1 MEHNNFVLREKVWHY
16 VGNCLNAEQTAADF
30 AAMLEEFPEPSYKWL
45 DERQPHEQ
53 PGPGT
58 WVLELQNDQETH
70 FSFNLARL
78 EELFLADLTTELE
91 NLVTEGFQRH
101 NLGDGAYV
109 DRVWKATVEYR
120 ELSAS
125 YPVRITYAVY
135 WRVSE

>member
-16 VGNCLNAEQTAADF
+16 VGNCLNSEQTVADF
-30 AAMLEEFPEPSYKWL
+30 AAMLEEFPEPPYKWL
-45 DERQPHEQ
+45 DERLPHEQ

-58 WVLELQNDQETH
+58 WVMELQNDQETR

-78 EELFLADLTTELE
+78 DELFLADLTTELE

-101 NLGDGAYV
+101 NLGDDAYA

-120 ELSAS
+120 ELSS
-125 YPVRITYAVY
+125 SCPVRITYAVY
-135 WRVSE
+135 WRVSD